1 MDGFLEREGFHHA
14 AANLAR
20 ALIEQR
26 DDGVCLSLL
35 AATQCT
41 SLPSDL
47 KIAKGS
53 LRWLDRV
60 LRTRTGAGSGSEAE
74 MEPDVGISG
83 ALKFLATGFNPAA
96 DEATTAAAAA
106 AAAATGAGAGAGAG
120 AGGPG
125 SAADGCIKF
134 HDGPQWA
141 TALAYSY
148 DGDVAVVDDEE
159 QSPIECMVASIPLRS
174 KDLLTLQP
182 GAWLNDE
189 IINAWAELLRIR
201 DAGCTVQGHRRSL
214 FMNSFFLPHLLQ
226 GGAYTYKNV
235 EQWTTET
242 KLVKNCGSAAR
253 TIFDLDK
260 VVIPVNAGSMHWSLA
275 VIYIQDKKIQHYDSL
290 GHSGDITLQVLQK
303 YVVDEL
309 ASKLG
314 GPEHQEPPQE
324 RPDPSTYSLVPTEED
339 SPRQGNGSDCGP
351 FTCLTAECVAAGR
364 GLDAVEGEVP
374 KFRENH
380 AEQCFRKGGLGAG
393 SKEGDWYAG

>member
-1 MDGFLEREGFHHA
+1 
-14 AANLAR
+14 
-20 ALIEQR
+20 
-26 DDGVCLSLL
+26 
-35 AATQCT
+35 
-41 SLPSDL
+41 
-47 KIAKGS
+47 
-53 LRWLDRV
+53 
-60 LRTRTGAGSGSEAE
+60 
-74 MEPDVGISG
+74 
-83 ALKFLATGFNPAA
+83 
-96 DEATTAAAAA
+96 
-106 AAAATGAGAGAGAG
+106 
-120 AGGPG
+120 
-125 SAADGCIKF
+125 
-134 HDGPQWA
+134 
-141 TALAYSY
+141 
-148 DGDVAVVDDEE
+148 
-159 QSPIECMVASIPLRS
+159 MVASTPLRS

-182 GAWLNDE
+182 GAWLNGE

-260 VVIPVNAGSMHWSLA
+260 VVIPVNVGGMHWSLA
-275 VIYIQDKKIQHYDSL
+275 VIYIQGKKIQFYDSL

-351 FTCLTAECVAAGR
+351 FTCLTAECVAADR

-374 KFRENH
+374 KFREKH
-380 AEQCFRKGGLGAG
+380 AEQCFREGGLGAG
-393 SKEGDWYAG
+393 PKEGGWYVVRGLKHLRTERKWWG